1 MAANQEPRLA
11 PIAIVGMSCR
21 LSGDVSNPEDF
32 WTLLSRSR
40 SGWRE
45 MPEDRFNMGA
55 FHHPNPQKKGCINAK
70 GGYFMNQDLS
80 RFDAPF
86 FNISEQEALAMDP
99 QQRQLLECTYEAL
112 ENAGVPKEMI
122 AGRNIG
128 VFVGGASSDYR
139 MGTLRDVNRVP
150 MFDAT
155 GNHQSIQAGRLSYY
169 FDFRGPCSSIDTAC
183 SSSLYAL
190 HQAVLSIRSGES
202 EQAIVAAA
210 NLHLQPDDY
219 ISMSMLGIFNEHGKT
234 FAFDERAKSGF
245 ARGEGVGALLLKPL
259 DQALKDNDKI
269 RSVIVNTGTNQDGK
283 TVGISTPSGEAQE
296 RLMRDV
302 YARAGI
308 NPEEVGFIEAH
319 GTGTKVGD
327 PIEAGA
333 LSRVFGN
340 GRTKRF
346 PLYIG
351 SVKTNVGHLENA
363 SGIASIIKATLM
375 LEKGFLLP
383 NLNFE
388 KANPNIPLDKW
399 NMKVPINIRPWP
411 KNKRYIS
418 INNFGFGGSNA
429 HAVLEG
435 PPVSLS
441 DLPIESKNQ
450 CPKLFALS
458 AHDEGALKRLASQLG
473 VYIEQHPEVFQ
484 KRLIRDIAYTLGERR
499 SQLQWR
505 IALAATSLDELALAL
520 NGIDALP
527 SRAAKVPKLAFVYT
541 GQGAQWAGMGRELLS
556 SHRIFA
562 DTVKAADD
570 CLKRMGASF
579 SLIEELNKSKEES
592 QIGKAHI
599 SQPICTAV
607 QLGLT
612 ALLESWGIKP
622 SMVVGHSSGEIGA
635 AFATGAITL
644 EAAMAAAYH
653 RGQAALK
660 MKAKFPDLRGSMI
673 AVGAGPA
680 EVKELIQSLGLTSIV
695 VACENSPSSVT
706 VSGDE
711 DAIDKLAA
719 ELENRSIF
727 NRKLRVDVA
736 YHSPHMQL
744 VADDYMASIN
754 NIKSQ
759 DRDDVAFYSS
769 LNGNK
774 LDSTAALGPSY
785 WVDNLTKPVLFS
797 SALKDLYEDG
807 KPDMVVEIGPH
818 SALEGPIKQIL
829 KGISSQASS
838 VKYQSSLVRNQ
849 HATTTAI
856 KLAGA
861 LFVKGYP
868 VNFSA
873 INEDDDGAQ
882 KPSLVA
888 DFAPYPWADRKYWFE
903 SRSSKQ
909 HRLKPFPRHDLL
921 GTLEDNYSELDPTWR
936 NVITVDDVPW
946 LKHHKMQSLTTMPLA
961 AYLCMAVEASVQRAG
976 LRGIS
981 AEHILGYRLREICVS
996 KAFVLDDSSEYET
1009 VVTLRSYAEGTRAHS
1024 SDWDEFRI
1032 ASWNSSRGWLEH
1044 CTGLVA
1050 IRKQD
1055 TSNAVS
1061 QGSTHGA
1068 HARKTVADNIQNG
1081 KLLTSDFYS
1090 ELEGFGAEYGSLFQL
1105 RPTGGL
1111 KATGEYSTSG
1121 VTVPD
1126 TASSMPFNHE
1136 TPSILPAAFTD
1147 LFVQLTFAILGAG
1160 KGEMKSLFMP
1170 TAIKELEISSQLPGS
1185 TGQEVQV
1192 VAHGKP
1198 NPASPGPVDFYVDV
1212 WNTEFSAEPLLK
1224 MDGFRMTP
1232 VNGDL
1237 GQEQVPRQLCYKI
1250 QWEQLNPLDLET
1262 PGSEKS
1268 LEMVPRRVCSNNT
1281 VDSASSDDL
1290 SDSPKSVGTPDT
1302 SRDSGSLDGQLVD
1315 THALRF
1321 ALNNTT
1327 LGEPI
1332 VIISDKDQRDPL
1344 IGALVHLADL
1354 HTGSKPTIVP
1364 FSKVEPS
1371 AVPYICLAELDGPL
1385 LHGLSADNFNRLQKL
1400 LLTSSSILW
1409 VSAGGYRYAE
1419 KPENN
1424 LAQGL
1429 LRAVRSE
1436 ASKTAALLDLDPNS
1450 KLNAYGRAELI
1461 LEVLTTS
1468 LVKPQDDT
1476 PVDFE
1481 FAEEDGQLVVP
1492 RVVESED
1499 MNVAI
1504 FRETQDSTPYLQEFD
1519 QPGRRLKVAVGTYGA
1534 LDSLYFK
1541 DDIELP
1547 LAEDEIEIEVAAT
1560 GMNFKDVVI
1569 AMGQVSSPYLGVE
1582 CSGIVSKIGSR
1593 VTSLSVGDRVCAMS
1607 LGAYSTFARCPA
1619 TSAAIIPESMS
1630 FETAASIPV
1639 VYSTAYYGIVDL
1651 AHLEPGERI
1660 LIHAAS
1666 GGVGQAAVQLAK
1678 MIGAEIFATV
1688 GSAEKKQ
1695 LLIDTYGI
1703 PEDHVFYS
1711 RNTDFGPAIR
1721 EATKGKGVD
1730 VVINSLAGDLLRETW
1745 ECLSHFGRF
1754 IEIGKRDITSNTRLE
1769 MNKFEY
1775 NCTFSSVDLT
1785 LVAAERPRIMKRV
1798 LTSVMDLLAQDV
1810 VKPVGPI
1817 ITVGIS
1823 EVETALRKLQ
1833 SGKTSGKVIV
1843 SPRAGERVK
1852 ATHPQRSTTFLQAE
1866 ATYFIIGGT
1875 GGIGR
1880 SMARRMIELG
1890 ARHIVLLSRTS
1901 RVTGELGHLS
1911 EYARTQGA
1919 NIYLR
1924 ACDVADETSVGALV
1938 EESARTLP
1946 PIRGVIHAAMVLRD
1960 VLFEKMTFEDYDLV
1974 VRSKVY
1980 GAWNFHKA
1988 LLNTPL
1994 DFFVVLSS
2002 VAGIVGN
2009 RGQAAYSAA
2018 NTYLDAF
2025 TQHRLHNG
2033 LPATCLNLGAVS
2045 GVGYLAEN
2053 SAKQAQVLKNLSGS
2067 TVDESEVLALLE
2079 LAINGKI
2086 GVMGNEQCVTGL
2098 DFSDGTSLPYYASDG
2113 KFVHLRHAAIVK
2125 SQDASDLP
2133 ASASLTIAQEVQ
2145 RAATREEAQG
2155 IVRIGLRDKLGAI
2168 LMLPPEVLQS
2178 HQGNAPVTAF
2188 GLDSLNAIE
2197 LRNWITKELQAHLQ
2211 ILELLTSSS
2220 LGDLASLVLKK
2231 SRLGDVW
2238 RKNEGETEQSP

>member
-1 MAANQEPRLA
+1 MAANQEPQLA

-45 MPEDRFNMGA
+45 IPEDRFSMGA

-86 FNISEQEALAMDP
+86 FNITEQEALAMDP

-112 ENAGVPKEMI
+112 ENAGVPKETI

-128 VFVGGASSDYR
+128 VFVGGALSDYR

-169 FDFRGPCSSIDTAC
+169 FDFHGPCSSIDTAC

-190 HQAVLSIRSGES
+190 HQAVQSIRSGES

-219 ISMSMLGIFNEHGKT
+219 ISMSMLGILNEHGRT

-269 RSVIVNTGTNQDGK
+269 RSVIVNTGTSQDGK
-283 TVGISTPSGEAQE
+283 TVGISTPNGEAQE

-308 NPEEVGFIEAH
+308 NPEDVGFIEAH

-327 PIEAGA
+327 PIEVGA

-346 PLYIG
+346 PLYVG

-375 LEKGFLLP
+375 LEKGFILP
-383 NLNFE
+383 NVNFE
-388 KANPNIPLDKW
+388 KANPSIPLDQW

-429 HAVLEG
+429 HAVLER
-435 PPVSLS
+435 PPVSPL
-441 DLPIESKNQ
+441 DLPVESKNQ
-450 CPKLFALS
+450 RPKLFVLS

-499 SQLQWR
+499 SHLQWR
-505 IALAATSLDELALAL
+505 TALAATSLDELALSL

-562 DTVKAADD
+562 DTVNAADD

-579 SLIEELNKSKEES
+579 SLIEELNKSKDES

-653 RGQAALK
+653 RGQAAQK

-680 EVKELIQSLGLTSIV
+680 EVKDLIQSLGLTSIV

-711 DAIDKLAA
+711 DAIDKLAV

-744 VADDYMASIN
+744 VADDYMASISN
-754 NIKSQ
+754 TVSQ
-759 DRDDVAFYSS
+759 DCDGVAFYSS

-774 LDSTAALGPSY
+774 LDSTVALGPSY

-797 SALKDLYEDG
+797 SALKELYEDG
-807 KPDMVVEIGPH
+807 QPDMVVEIGPH

-838 VKYQSSLVRNQ
+838 VKYQSALVRNQ
-849 HATTTAI
+849 HATTTAL

-873 INEDDDGAQ
+873 INEDDGGAQ

-921 GTLEDNYSELDPTWR
+921 GTLEDSYSELDPTWR

-961 AYLCMAVEASVQRAG
+961 AYLCMAVEASMQRAG
-976 LRGIS
+976 LRGIP
-981 AEHILGYRLREICVS
+981 AEQILGYRLREIYSS

-1009 VVTLRSYAEGTRAHS
+1009 VVTLRSYAEGTRAQS

-1068 HARKTVADNIQNG
+1068 RARKTAADNIHGGELPTQ
-1081 KLLTSDFYS
+1081 DFYS
-1090 ELEGFGAEYGSLFQL
+1090 ELEGFGAEYGPLFQL
-1105 RPTGGL
+1105 QPSGGL
-1111 KATGEYSTSG
+1111 KVSGEYSTSG

-1147 LFVQLTFAILGAG
+1147 LFVQLTLAIFGAG
-1160 KGEMKSLFMP
+1160 RGEMKSLFMP
-1170 TAIKELEISSQLPGS
+1170 TAIKELEISSNLPGS
-1185 TGQEVQV
+1185 TGQQVQV

-1198 NPASPGPVDFYVDV
+1198 NPASLGPVDFYVDV
-1212 WNTEFSAEPLLK
+1212 WNTEHSTEPLLK

-1232 VNGDL
+1232 VNGDM

-1250 QWEQLNPLDLET
+1250 QWEQLNPLDLES
-1262 PGSEKS
+1262 PRSEKS
-1268 LEMVPRRVCSNNT
+1268 LEMAPRRCSNNT
-1281 VDSASSDDL
+1281 VCSSSSEDL
-1290 SDSPKSVGTPDT
+1290 SDSPRSVGTPA
-1302 SRDSGSLDGQLVD
+1302 SSQDSASQDGQPAD
-1315 THALRF
+1315 THSLRF
-1321 ALNNTT
+1321 T
-1327 LGEPI
+1327 LDKNFLAEPI
-1332 VIISDKDQRDPL
+1332 VIISDKDEGDPL
-1344 IGALVHLADL
+1344 VRALVNLADL

-1385 LHGLSADNFNRLQKL
+1385 LHGLSADTFNRLQKL
-1400 LLTSSSILW
+1400 LLTSSSLLW

-1424 LAQGL
+1424 MAQGL
-1429 LRAVRSE
+1429 LRSVRSE

-1461 LEVLTTS
+1461 FEALTTS

-1504 FRETQDSTPYLQEFD
+1504 FRETQDSAPYLQEFD
-1519 QPGRRLKVAVGTYGA
+1519 QPGRRIKVAVGTYGA

-1547 LAEDEIEIEVAAT
+1547 LAEDEIEIKVAAT

-1582 CSGIVSKIGSR
+1582 CSGTVSKVGSE

-1619 TSAAIIPESMS
+1619 TSAAIIPEDMS

-1639 VYSTAYYGIVDL
+1639 VYSTAYYGIVNL
-1651 AHLEPGERI
+1651 AHLQPGERI

-1666 GGVGQAAVQLAK
+1666 GGVGQAAVQLAQ
-1678 MIGAEIFATV
+1678 MIGAEIYATV
-1688 GSAEKKQ
+1688 GSAEKKK
-1695 LLIDTYGI
+1695 LLVDTYGI
-1703 PEDHVFYS
+1703 PEDHIFYS

-1721 EATKGKGVD
+1721 EATNGEGVD

-1754 IEIGKRDITSNTRLE
+1754 VEIGKRDITSNTRLE
-1769 MNKFEY
+1769 MSKFEY

-1798 LTSVMDLLAQDV
+1798 LTSVMNLLAEDV

-1843 SPRAGERVK
+1843 SPRPGERVK
-1852 ATHPQRSTTFLQAE
+1852 ATHPQRSSDLLQAE

-1880 SMARRMIELG
+1880 SMARRMIQLG

-1901 RVTGELGHLS
+1901 RVTGELGQLS

-1924 ACDVADETSVGALV
+1924 ACDVSDEKSVGALV

-1946 PIRGVIHAAMVLRD
+1946 PVRGVIHAAMVLRD

-1980 GAWNFHKA
+1980 GAWNFHKT

-2025 TQHRLHNG
+2025 TQHRLRSG

-2079 LAINGKI
+2079 QAINGKI

-2113 KFVHLRHAAIVK
+2113 RFVHLRHAAIIK

-2145 RAATREEAQG
+2145 RAATREDAQG
-2155 IVRIGLRDKLGAI
+2155 IVTIGLRDKLGAI

-2231 SRLGDVW
+2231 SRLGDIW
-2238 RKNEGETEQSP
+2238 RKNEEMTGQSS

>member
-1 MAANQEPRLA
+1 MAANQEPQLA

-45 MPEDRFNMGA
+45 IPEDRFSMGA

-86 FNISEQEALAMDP
+86 FNITEQEALAMDP
-99 QQRQLLECTYEAL
+99 QQRLLLECTYEAL
-112 ENAGVPKEMI
+112 ENAGVPKETI

-128 VFVGGASSDYR
+128 VFVGGALSDYR
-139 MGTLRDVNRVP
+139 MGTLRD
-150 MFDAT
+150 
-155 GNHQSIQAGRLSYY
+155 
-169 FDFRGPCSSIDTAC
+169 
-183 SSSLYAL
+183 
-190 HQAVLSIRSGES
+190 AVQSIRSGES

-219 ISMSMLGIFNEHGKT
+219 ISMSMLGILNEHGKT

-283 TVGISTPSGEAQE
+283 TVGISTPNGEAQE

-308 NPEEVGFIEAH
+308 NPEDVGFIEAH

-340 GRTKRF
+340 GHTKRF

-375 LEKGFLLP
+375 LEKGFILP
-383 NLNFE
+383 NFNFE
-388 KANPNIPLDKW
+388 KANPNIPLDQW

-429 HAVLEG
+429 HAVLER
-435 PPVSLS
+435 PPVSLL
-441 DLPIESKNQ
+441 DLPVESKNQ
-450 CPKLFALS
+450 RPKLFVLS

-499 SQLQWR
+499 SHLQWR
-505 IALAATSLDELALAL
+505 IALAATSLDELALSL

-556 SHRIFA
+556 SHRIFS
-562 DTVKAADD
+562 DTVNAADD

-579 SLIEELNKSKEES
+579 SLIEELNKSKDES

-653 RGQAALK
+653 RGQAAQK
-660 MKAKFPDLRGSMI
+660 IKAKFPDLRGSMI
-673 AVGAGPA
+673 AVGSGPA
-680 EVKELIQSLGLTSIV
+680 EVKDLIQSLGLTSIV

-711 DAIDKLAA
+711 DAIDKLAV

-744 VADDYMASIN
+744 VADDYMASISN
-754 NIKSQ
+754 TASQ
-759 DRDDVAFYSS
+759 DCDGVAFYSS

-774 LDSTAALGPSY
+774 LDSTVALGPSY

-797 SALKDLYEDG
+797 SALKELYEDG
-807 KPDMVVEIGPH
+807 QPDMIVEIGPH

-849 HATTTAI
+849 HATTTAL

-903 SRSSKQ
+903 SRYSKQ

-961 AYLCMAVEASVQRAG
+961 AYLCMAVEASMQRAG
-976 LRGIS
+976 LRGIP
-981 AEHILGYRLREICVS
+981 AEQILGYRLREIYSS

-1009 VVTLRSYAEGTRAHS
+1009 VVTLRSYAEGTRAQS

-1068 HARKTVADNIQNG
+1068 RARKTAADNIHGGELSTQ
-1081 KLLTSDFYS
+1081 DFYS

-1105 RPTGGL
+1105 QPSGGL
-1111 KATGEYSTSG
+1111 KVSREYSTSG

-1147 LFVQLTFAILGAG
+1147 LFVQLTLAIFGAG
-1160 KGEMKSLFMP
+1160 RGEMKSLFMP
-1170 TAIKELEISSQLPGS
+1170 TAIKELEISSNLPGS
-1185 TGQEVQV
+1185 TGQQVQV

-1212 WNTEFSAEPLLK
+1212 WNTEHSTEPLLK

-1232 VNGDL
+1232 VNGDM

-1250 QWEQLNPLDLET
+1250 QWEQLNPLDLES

-1268 LEMVPRRVCSNNT
+1268 LEMAPRRCSNNT
-1281 VDSASSDDL
+1281 VCSSSSEDL
-1290 SDSPKSVGTPDT
+1290 SDSPRSVGTPASSQDT
-1302 SRDSGSLDGQLVD
+1302 ASQDGQPAD
-1315 THALRF
+1315 THSLRF
-1321 ALNNTT
+1321 ELDKNVLA
-1327 LGEPI
+1327 EPI
-1332 VIISDKDQRDPL
+1332 VIISDKDEGDPL
-1344 IGALVHLADL
+1344 VGALVNLADL
-1354 HTGSKPTIVP
+1354 HTGSKPIIVP

-1385 LHGLSADNFNRLQKL
+1385 LHGLSADTFNRLQKL
-1400 LLTSSSILW
+1400 LLTSSSLLW
-1409 VSAGGYRYAE
+1409 VGAGGYRYAE

-1424 LAQGL
+1424 MAQGL
-1429 LRAVRSE
+1429 LRSVRSE

-1450 KLNAYGRAELI
+1450 RLNAYGRAELI
-1461 LEVLTTS
+1461 LEALTTS

-1499 MNVAI
+1499 TNVAI
-1504 FRETQDSTPYLQEFD
+1504 FRETQDSAPYLQEFD

-1547 LAEDEIEIEVAAT
+1547 LAEDEIEIKVAAT

-1582 CSGIVSKIGSR
+1582 CSGIVSKVGSE

-1619 TSAAIIPESMS
+1619 TSAAIIPENMS

-1639 VYSTAYYGIVDL
+1639 VYSTAYYGIVNL
-1651 AHLEPGERI
+1651 AHLQPGERI

-1666 GGVGQAAVQLAK
+1666 GGVGQAAVQLAQ
-1678 MIGAEIFATV
+1678 MIGAEIYATV
-1688 GSAEKKQ
+1688 GSAEKKE

-1703 PEDHVFYS
+1703 PEDHIFYS

-1721 EATKGKGVD
+1721 EATNGEGVD

-1754 IEIGKRDITSNTRLE
+1754 VEIGKRDITSNTRLE
-1769 MNKFEY
+1769 MSKFEY

-1798 LTSVMDLLAQDV
+1798 LTSIMNLLAEDV

-1852 ATHPQRSTTFLQAE
+1852 ATHPQRSSTLLQAE

-1880 SMARRMIELG
+1880 SMARRMIQLG

-1901 RVTGELGHLS
+1901 RVTGELGQLS
-1911 EYARTQGA
+1911 EYARTQDA

-1924 ACDVADETSVGALV
+1924 ACDVADEKSVGALV

-1946 PIRGVIHAAMVLRD
+1946 PVRGVIHAAMVLRD

-2025 TQHRLHNG
+2025 TQHRLRSG

-2067 TVDESEVLALLE
+2067 TVDESEVLVLLE

-2113 KFVHLRHAAIVK
+2113 RFVHLRHAAIVK

-2155 IVRIGLRDKLGAI
+2155 IVTIGLRDKLGAI

-2231 SRLGDVW
+2231 SRLGDIW
-2238 RKNEGETEQSP
+2238 RKNEEKTEQSS

>member
-1 MAANQEPRLA
+1 MTTQGEPRLA
-11 PIAIVGMSCR
+11 PVAIVGMSCR
-21 LSGDVSNPEDF
+21 LSGNVSNPEDF
-32 WTLLSRSR
+32 WTLLSRCR

-45 MPEDRFNMGA
+45 MPEDRFATGA
-55 FHHPNPQKKGCINAK
+55 FHHPNPQKKGCFNAR

-86 FNISEQEALAMDP
+86 FNITKQEAIAMDP

-112 ENAGVPKEMI
+112 ENAGVPKESI

-128 VFVGGASSDYR
+128 VFVGGNSSDYR

-169 FDFRGPCSSIDTAC
+169 FDFRGPCFSTDTAC

-190 HQAVLSIRSGES
+190 HQAVQSIRSGES
-202 EQAIVAAA
+202 EQAVVAAA

-219 ISMSMLGIFNEHGKT
+219 ISMSMLGIFNDQGKT

-245 ARGEGVGALLLKPL
+245 ARGEGVGALILKPL

-308 NPEEVGFIEAH
+308 NPDDVGFVEAH

-333 LSRVFGN
+333 VSRVFGN

-346 PLYIG
+346 PLYMG

-363 SGIASIIKATLM
+363 SGIASIIKASLM
-375 LEKGFLLP
+375 LEKGFILP
-383 NLNFE
+383 NLNFD
-388 KANPNIPLDKW
+388 KANPNIPLDEW
-399 NMKVPINIRPWP
+399 NMKIPTSIRPWP
-411 KNKRYIS
+411 KNKRFIS

-429 HAVLEG
+429 HAVLER

-441 DLPIESKNQ
+441 DLPMESKNQ
-450 CPKLFALS
+450 SPKLFVLS
-458 AHDEGALKRLASQLG
+458 AHDEGAIKRLASQLG

-484 KRLIRDIAYTLGERR
+484 KRLIRDMAYTLGERR
-499 SQLQWR
+499 SHLPWR
-505 IALAATSLDELALAL
+505 IALAATSCDELALAL
-520 NGIDALP
+520 NGVEALP
-527 SRAAKVPKLAFVYT
+527 GRSSKVPKLAFVYT

-556 SHRIFA
+556 SHPVFA
-562 DTVKAADD
+562 DTVKAADE
-570 CLKRMGASF
+570 CLERMGTSF
-579 SLIEELNKSKEES
+579 SLIKELNKSKEES

-612 ALLESWGIKP
+612 ALLQSWGIKP
-622 SMVVGHSSGEIGA
+622 SMVIGHSSGEIGA
-635 AFATGAITL
+635 AYATGAITL
-644 EAAMAAAYH
+644 ESAMAAAYH
-653 RGQAALK
+653 RGQVAQK

-673 AVGAGPA
+673 AVGSGPA
-680 EVKELIQSLGLTSIV
+680 EVKAIIESLGLTSIV
-695 VACENSPSSVT
+695 VACENSPASVT

-711 DAIDKLAA
+711 DGIDKLAT
-719 ELENRSIF
+719 ELESRSIF

-744 VADDYMASIN
+744 VAEDYMASIN
-754 NIKSQ
+754 DIESQ
-759 DRDDVAFYSS
+759 VCDGVAFYSS
-769 LNGNK
+769 LFGNK
-774 LDSTAALGPSY
+774 LESTASLGPSY

-797 SALKDLYEDG
+797 SALKELYTDG
-807 KPDMVVEIGPH
+807 RPDVIVEIGPH

-829 KGISSQASS
+829 KGISSQAVSD
-838 VKYQSSLVRNQ
+838 VKYQPSLVRNQ

-861 LFVKGYP
+861 LFVKGHP
-868 VNFSA
+868 INFNA
-873 INEDDDGAQ
+873 INENDDGIR
-882 KPSLVA
+882 KPSLVS
-888 DFAPYPWADRKYWFE
+888 DFEPYPWVDHKYWFE

-921 GTLEDNYSELDPTWR
+921 GLLEDNYSDLDPTWR

-961 AYLCMAVEASVQRAG
+961 AYLCMAVEAAVQRAE

-981 AEHILGYRLREICVS
+981 SEQIVGYRLREICVS
-996 KAFVLDDSSEYET
+996 KAFVLDESSEYET
-1009 VVTLRSYAEGTRAHS
+1009 LVTLRSYAEGTRSHS
-1024 SDWDEFRI
+1024 ADWDEFRI

-1050 IRKQD
+1050 IRKND
-1055 TSNAVS
+1055 TSNPVNNGNSNAAV
-1061 QGSTHGA
+1061 
-1068 HARKTVADNIQNG
+1068 ARKATANSIRHGDLSLQ
-1081 KLLTSDFYS
+1081 DFYS
-1090 ELEGFGAEYGSLFQL
+1090 ELNGFGAEYGSLFQL
-1105 RPTGGL
+1105 QPSGGL
-1111 KATGEYSTSG
+1111 KAVGELSTSG

-1136 TPSILPAAFTD
+1136 SPSLLPTAFTD

-1160 KGEMKSLFMP
+1160 KGEMQSLFMP
-1170 TAIKELEISSQLPGS
+1170 TAIKGLEISSKIPGL
-1185 TGQEVQV
+1185 TGQQVQV
-1192 VAHGKP
+1192 VAHGRP
-1198 NPASPGPVDFYVDV
+1198 NPASPGPVDFSIDV
-1212 WNTEFSAEPLLK
+1212 WHTKDDTEPLLK

-1232 VNGDL
+1232 VNGDV
-1237 GQEQVPRQLCYKI
+1237 GQDQVPRSLCYKVK
-1250 QWEQLNPLDLET
+1250 WEPLNPLDLDT
-1262 PGSEKS
+1262 PSSEKS
-1268 LEMVPRRVCSNNT
+1268 LDMLPRRVNSGDT
-1281 VDSASSDDL
+1281 EL
-1290 SDSPKSVGTPDT
+1290 SDSPSSIGTPVSSPD
-1302 SRDSGSLDGQLVD
+1302 DGSQDGQLASS
-1315 THALRF
+1315 HCLRYPL
-1321 ALNNTT
+1321 ANTM
-1327 LGEPI
+1327 LGESI
-1332 VIISDKDQRDPL
+1332 VIISDKDESDPL
-1344 IGALVHLADL
+1344 IEALVNLVDL
-1354 HTGSKPTIVP
+1354 QTGFKPTIVP

-1371 AVPYICLAELDGPL
+1371 ASQFICLAELDGPL
-1385 LHGLSADNFNRLQKL
+1385 LHGLTEDMFTRLQKL
-1400 LLTSSSILW
+1400 LLESSSILW

-1429 LRAVRSE
+1429 LRSVRSE
-1436 ASKTAALLDLDPNS
+1436 AEKIASFLDLDPNS
-1450 KLNAYGRAELI
+1450 RLSGYSRAELI
-1461 LEVLTTS
+1461 LEALKTS
-1468 LVKPQDDT
+1468 LVKPEDDT

-1504 FRETQDSTPYLQEFD
+1504 FRDTQSSAPYPQQFD

-1534 LDSLYFK
+1534 LDSLCFK
-1541 DDIELP
+1541 DEVELP
-1547 LAEDEIEIEVAAT
+1547 LADDEIEIKVAAT

-1582 CSGIVSKIGSR
+1582 CSGIVSKVGSK
-1593 VTSLSVGDRVCAMS
+1593 VSSLAIGDRVCAMS

-1639 VYSTAYYGIVDL
+1639 VYSTAYYGIIDL
-1651 AHLEPGERI
+1651 ARLEAGERI

-1666 GGVGQAAVQLAK
+1666 GGVGQAAVQLAQ
-1678 MIGAEIFATV
+1678 MIGAEIYATV

-1703 PEDHVFYS
+1703 PEDHIFYS

-1721 EATKGKGVD
+1721 EATKGEGVD
-1730 VVINSLAGDLLRETW
+1730 VVINSLAGDLLRQTW
-1745 ECLSHFGRF
+1745 ECLANFGRF
-1754 IEIGKRDITSNTRLE
+1754 IEIGKRDITSNTGLE
-1769 MNKFEY
+1769 MSKFEY

-1785 LVAAERPRIMKRV
+1785 LVAAERPKIMKRV
-1798 LTSVMDLLAQDV
+1798 LTSVMDLLAQGT
-1810 VKPVGPI
+1810 VKPIGPI

-1833 SGKTSGKVIV
+1833 SGKTSGKVVV
-1843 SPRAGERVK
+1843 SPRVGERVK
-1852 ATHPQRSTTFLQAE
+1852 ATHPQRSSTMLQE
-1866 ATYFIIGGT
+1866 DGTYFIIGGT

-1880 SMARRMIELG
+1880 SMAKRMIELG
-1890 ARHIVLLSRTS
+1890 ARNIVLLSRS
-1901 RVTGELGHLS
+1901 GRVTQEFNSLLECAKVHD
-1911 EYARTQGA
+1911 AK
-1919 NIYLR
+1919 IFVR
-1924 ACDVADETSVGALV
+1924 ACDVANEESVRTLV
-1938 EESARTLP
+1938 EESQKTLP
-1946 PIRGVIHAAMVLRD
+1946 PARGVIHAAMVLRD

-2025 TQHRLHNG
+2025 VHHRQRNG
-2033 LPATCLNLGAVS
+2033 LAATSLNLGAVS
-2045 GVGYLAEN
+2045 GIGYLAEN

-2079 LAINGKI
+2079 LSISGKVGTACNGQ
-2086 GVMGNEQCVTGL
+2086 VVTGL

-2125 SQDASDLP
+2125 SQDANVLSS
-2133 ASASLTIAQEVQ
+2133 SASLTIAQEVQ
-2145 RAATREEAQG
+2145 RATTEEEAQG
-2155 IVRIGLRDKLGAI
+2155 IVTIGLRDKLGAI
-2168 LMLPPEVLQS
+2168 LMLSPEVLQS

-2211 ILELLTSSS
+2211 ILELLTSGS
-2220 LGDLASLVLKK
+2220 LGDLATLVLRK

-2238 RKNEGETEQSP
+2238 RKSEAAESA

>member
-1 MAANQEPRLA
+1 MSANQEPRVT

-45 MPEDRFNMGA
+45 IPEDRFAMGA

-86 FNISEQEALAMDP
+86 FNITEQEALAMDP

-112 ENAGVPKEMI
+112 ENAGVPKETI

-190 HQAVLSIRSGES
+190 HQAVQSIRSGES
-202 EQAIVAAA
+202 EQAVVAAA

-333 LSRVFGN
+333 LSRVFGK

-375 LEKGFLLP
+375 LEKGFILP

-388 KANPNIPLDKW
+388 KANPSIPLEQW

-429 HAVLEG
+429 HAVLER

-450 CPKLFALS
+450 CPKLFVLS
-458 AHDEGALKRLASQLG
+458 AHDEGALKRLTSQLG

-499 SQLQWR
+499 SHLQWR
-505 IALAATSLDELALAL
+505 TALAATSLDELALSL
-520 NGIDALP
+520 NGIEALP

-541 GQGAQWAGMGRELLS
+541 GQGAQWAGMGRELLNT
-556 SHRIFA
+556 HRIFA
-562 DTVKAADD
+562 DTVEAADD
-570 CLKRMGASF
+570 CLRRMGASF
-579 SLIEELNKSKEES
+579 SLIEELNKGKEES

-660 MKAKFPDLRGSMI
+660 MKSKFPDLRGSMI

-680 EVKELIQSLGLTSIV
+680 EMKEMIQSLGLTSIV

-711 DAIDKLAA
+711 DAIDKLAV

-744 VADDYMASIN
+744 VADDYMASISN
-754 NIKSQ
+754 SKSQ
-759 DRDDVAFYSS
+759 DCDGVAFYSS

-774 LDSTAALGPSY
+774 LDSTADLGPSY

-797 SALKDLYEDG
+797 SALKILYEDG
-807 KPDMVVEIGPH
+807 QPDMIVEIGPH

-921 GTLEDNYSELDPTWR
+921 GSLEDNYSELDPTWR

-961 AYLCMAVEASVQRAG
+961 AYLCMAVEASMQRAG

-981 AEHILGYRLREICVS
+981 AEQIHGYRLREICVS

-1009 VVTLRSYAEGTRAHS
+1009 VVTLRSYSEGTRAQS

-1050 IRKQD
+1050 VRKQD

-1061 QGSTHGA
+1061 QGSTRGA
-1068 HARKTVADNIQNG
+1068 RARKTVADKIRGGELSTQ
-1081 KLLTSDFYS
+1081 DFYS

-1105 RPTGGL
+1105 QPSGGL
-1111 KATGEYSTSG
+1111 KVAGEYSTSG
-1121 VTVPD
+1121 VIVPD
-1126 TASSMPFNHE
+1126 TASSMPFTHE

-1147 LFVQLTFAILGAG
+1147 LFVQLTFAIFGAG
-1160 KGEMKSLFMP
+1160 RGEMKSLFMP
-1170 TAIKELEISSQLPGS
+1170 TAIKELEVSSKLPSS
-1185 TGQEVQV
+1185 TGKEVQV

-1198 NPASPGPVDFYVDV
+1198 NPASPGPVDFFVDV
-1212 WNTEFSAEPLLK
+1212 WNTESAAEPLLK

-1232 VNGDL
+1232 VNGDM
-1237 GQEQVPRQLCYKI
+1237 GQEQVPRSLCYKI
-1250 QWEQLNPLDLET
+1250 QWEQLNPLDLES

-1268 LEMVPRRVCSNNT
+1268 LEMVPRRV
-1281 VDSASSDDL
+1281 SSDSTGSSSSEGL
-1290 SDSPKSVGTPDT
+1290 SDSPRSVGTPAS
-1302 SRDSGSLDGQLVD
+1302 SRGSVSHDGD
-1315 THALRF
+1315 THTLRF
-1321 ALNNTT
+1321 ALDNTV
-1327 LGEPI
+1327 LAEPI
-1332 VIISDKDQRDPL
+1332 VIISDKDESDPL
-1344 IGALVHLADL
+1344 VGALVNLAGL
-1354 HTGSKPTIVP
+1354 HAGSKPTIVP

-1371 AVPYICLAELDGPL
+1371 AVPYVCLAELDGPL
-1385 LHGLSADNFNRLQKL
+1385 LQGLSAESFDRLQKL
-1400 LLTSSSILW
+1400 LLASSSMLW

-1424 LAQGL
+1424 MAQGL
-1429 LRAVRSE
+1429 LRSVRSE

-1450 KLNAYGRAELI
+1450 RLDAYGRAELI
-1461 LEVLTTS
+1461 LEALTTS

-1499 MNVAI
+1499 MNLAI

-1547 LAEDEIEIEVAAT
+1547 LAEDEIEIKVAAT

-1582 CSGIVSKIGSR
+1582 CSGIVSRAGSG
-1593 VTSLSVGDRVCAMS
+1593 VTSLSIGDRVCAMS

-1619 TSAAIIPESMS
+1619 TSAAIIPDNMS

-1639 VYSTAYYGIVDL
+1639 VYSTAYYGIVNL
-1651 AHLEPGERI
+1651 AHLQPGERI
-1660 LIHAAS
+1660 LIHAAT
-1666 GGVGQAAVQLAK
+1666 GGVGQAAVQLAQ
-1678 MIGAEIFATV
+1678 MIGAEIYATV

-1695 LLIDTYGI
+1695 LLMDTYGI
-1703 PEDHVFYS
+1703 PEDHIFYS

-1721 EATKGKGVD
+1721 EATNGEGVD

-1745 ECLSHFGRF
+1745 ECVSHFGRF

-1798 LTSVMDLLAQDV
+1798 LTSVMNLLAEDV

-1852 ATHPQRSTTFLQAE
+1852 ATHPQGSSTLLQGE

-1880 SMARRMIELG
+1880 SMARRMIQLG
-1890 ARHIVLLSRTS
+1890 ARHIVLLSRTA
-1901 RVTGELGHLS
+1901 RVTGELGQLS

-1919 NIYLR
+1919 SIYLR
-1924 ACDVADETSVGALV
+1924 ACDVADEKSVGALI
-1938 EESARTLP
+1938 EESGRTLP
-1946 PIRGVIHAAMVLRD
+1946 PVRGVIHAAMVLRD

-1974 VRSKVY
+1974 VRSKVH

-2025 TQHRLHNG
+2025 TQHRLRNG

-2079 LAINGKI
+2079 LALNGKL
-2086 GVMGNEQCVTGL
+2086 GVMANDQCVTGL
-2098 DFSDGTSLPYYASDG
+2098 DFSDGASLPYYASDG
-2113 KFVHLRHAAIVK
+2113 RFAHLRHAAIVK

-2145 RAATREEAQG
+2145 RAATREDAQG
-2155 IVRIGLRDKLGAI
+2155 IVTIGLRDKLGAI

-2238 RKNEGETEQSP
+2238 RKNETETGGSS

>member
-1 MAANQEPRLA
+1 MAANQEPQLA

-45 MPEDRFNMGA
+45 IPEDRFSMGA

-86 FNISEQEALAMDP
+86 FNITEQEALAMDP
-99 QQRQLLECTYEAL
+99 QQRLLLECTYEAL
-112 ENAGVPKEMI
+112 ENAGVPKETI

-128 VFVGGASSDYR
+128 VFVGGALSDYR

-169 FDFRGPCSSIDTAC
+169 FDFHGPCSSIDTAC

-190 HQAVLSIRSGES
+190 HQAVQSIRSGES

-219 ISMSMLGIFNEHGKT
+219 ISMSMLGILNEHGKT

-283 TVGISTPSGEAQE
+283 TVGISTPNGEAQE

-308 NPEEVGFIEAH
+308 NPEDVGFIEAH

-375 LEKGFLLP
+375 LEKGFILP
-383 NLNFE
+383 NFNFE
-388 KANPNIPLDKW
+388 KANPNIPLDQW

-429 HAVLEG
+429 HAVLER
-435 PPVSLS
+435 PPVSLL
-441 DLPIESKNQ
+441 DLPVESKNQ
-450 CPKLFALS
+450 RPKLFVLS

-499 SQLQWR
+499 SHLQWR
-505 IALAATSLDELALAL
+505 IALAATSLDELALSL

-556 SHRIFA
+556 SHRIFS
-562 DTVKAADD
+562 DTVNAADD

-579 SLIEELNKSKEES
+579 SLIEELNKSKDES

-653 RGQAALK
+653 RGQAAQK
-660 MKAKFPDLRGSMI
+660 IKAKFPDLRGSMI
-673 AVGAGPA
+673 AVGSGPA
-680 EVKELIQSLGLTSIV
+680 EVKDLIQSLGLTSIV

-711 DAIDKLAA
+711 DAIDKLAV

-744 VADDYMASIN
+744 VADDYMASISN
-754 NIKSQ
+754 TAGQ
-759 DRDDVAFYSS
+759 DCDGVAFYSS

-774 LDSTAALGPSY
+774 LDSTVALGPSY

-797 SALKDLYEDG
+797 SALKELYEDG
-807 KPDMVVEIGPH
+807 QPDMIVEIGPH

-849 HATTTAI
+849 HATTTAL

-903 SRSSKQ
+903 SRYSKQ

-961 AYLCMAVEASVQRAG
+961 AYLCMAVEASMQRAG
-976 LRGIS
+976 LRGIP
-981 AEHILGYRLREICVS
+981 AEQILGYRLREIYSS

-1009 VVTLRSYAEGTRAHS
+1009 VVTLRSYAEGTRAQS

-1050 IRKQD
+1050 LRKQD

-1068 HARKTVADNIQNG
+1068 RARKTAADNIHGGELSTQ
-1081 KLLTSDFYS
+1081 DFYS

-1105 RPTGGL
+1105 QPSGGL
-1111 KATGEYSTSG
+1111 KVSREYATSG

-1147 LFVQLTFAILGAG
+1147 LFVQLTLAIFGAG
-1160 KGEMKSLFMP
+1160 RGEMKSLFMP
-1170 TAIKELEISSQLPGS
+1170 TAIKELEISSNLPGS
-1185 TGQEVQV
+1185 TGQQVQV

-1212 WNTEFSAEPLLK
+1212 WNTEHSTEPLLK

-1232 VNGDL
+1232 VNGDM

-1250 QWEQLNPLDLET
+1250 QWEQLNPLDLES

-1268 LEMVPRRVCSNNT
+1268 LEMAPRRCSNNT
-1281 VDSASSDDL
+1281 NVLA
-1290 SDSPKSVGTPDT
+1290 
-1302 SRDSGSLDGQLVD
+1302 
-1315 THALRF
+1315 
-1321 ALNNTT
+1321 
-1327 LGEPI
+1327 EPI
-1332 VIISDKDQRDPL
+1332 VIISDKDEGDPL
-1344 IGALVHLADL
+1344 VGALVNLADL
-1354 HTGSKPTIVP
+1354 HTGSKPIIVP

-1385 LHGLSADNFNRLQKL
+1385 LHGLSADTFNRLQKL
-1400 LLTSSSILW
+1400 LLTSSSLLW
-1409 VSAGGYRYAE
+1409 VGAGGYRYAE

-1424 LAQGL
+1424 MAQGL
-1429 LRAVRSE
+1429 LRSVRSE

-1450 KLNAYGRAELI
+1450 RLNAYGRAELI
-1461 LEVLTTS
+1461 LEALTTS

-1499 MNVAI
+1499 TNVAI
-1504 FRETQDSTPYLQEFD
+1504 FRETQDSAPYLQEFD

-1547 LAEDEIEIEVAAT
+1547 LAEDEIEIKVAAT

-1582 CSGIVSKIGSR
+1582 CSGIVSKVGSE

-1619 TSAAIIPESMS
+1619 TSAAIIPENMS

-1639 VYSTAYYGIVDL
+1639 VYSTAYYGIVNL
-1651 AHLEPGERI
+1651 AHLQPGERI

-1666 GGVGQAAVQLAK
+1666 GGVGQAAVQLAQ
-1678 MIGAEIFATV
+1678 MIGAEIYATV
-1688 GSAEKKQ
+1688 GSAEKKE

-1703 PEDHVFYS
+1703 PEDHIFYS

-1721 EATKGKGVD
+1721 EATNGEGVD

-1754 IEIGKRDITSNTRLE
+1754 VEIGKRDITSNTRLE
-1769 MNKFEY
+1769 MSKFEY

-1798 LTSVMDLLAQDV
+1798 LTSIMNLLAEDV

-1852 ATHPQRSTTFLQAE
+1852 ATHPQRSSTLLQAE

-1880 SMARRMIELG
+1880 SMARRMIQLG

-1901 RVTGELGHLS
+1901 RVTGELGQLS
-1911 EYARTQGA
+1911 EYARTQDA

-1924 ACDVADETSVGALV
+1924 ACDVADEKSVGALV

-1946 PIRGVIHAAMVLRD
+1946 PVRGVIHAAMVLRD

-2025 TQHRLHNG
+2025 TQHRLRSG

-2067 TVDESEVLALLE
+2067 TVDESEVLVLLE

-2113 KFVHLRHAAIVK
+2113 RFVHLRHAAIVK

-2155 IVRIGLRDKLGAI
+2155 IVTIGLRDKLGAI

-2231 SRLGDVW
+2231 SRLGDIW
-2238 RKNEGETEQSP
+2238 RKNEEKTEQSS